1 MEIEESVIRPR
12 RITPSEKS
20 IIFHMIG
27 KPNSII
33 VLLEIRKSQD
43 LGRTSRERQVK
54 PRRKLVNLKIVSY
67 IQTHNKTVIPKIKT
81 KPKKKKKKKKRRRRK
96 EKKRKEA
103 KRKKFGP
110 ESISRP
116 STHRVKALPLGH
128 VEHTG
133 NSVEILLLKPSSLLK
148 IFFRRITAVSTV
160 KPQRRSISSH
170 LHVKNGSPTV

>member
-12 RITPSEKS
+12 RIAPPEKS
-20 IIFHMIG
+20 IILHMIG

-81 KPKKKKKKKKRRRRK
+81 KPKKKKKKKKKRRRRRRK
-96 EKKRKEA
+96 KKKRKEA

-133 NSVEILLLKPSSLLK
+133 NSVEILLLEPSSPIK
-148 IFFRRITAVSTV
+148 DIF
-160 KPQRRSISSH
+160 Q
-170 LHVKNGSPTV
+170 KNNCSFDSEAPT